1 MISSLAYGGA
11 VLEEGK
17 YIEAAKHSMEFILS
31 TLRRNS
37 RLMRYY
43 RAGQVVQKAFLDDY
57 AFTSMALLDLY
68 KATFDVQWL
77 IEAKSLSS
85 QMIDL
90 FADNKKGGFFLTGG
104 DSEKLIARTKPASD
118 GAVPSGN
125 SVAALV
131 LLKLGRLTM
140 DEHFTERGGKV
151 LETFSQQLQQ
161 SPVYS
166 STLLTALDFQ
176 AGPTKEIIIAG
187 NADSPD
193 VKQMLKLI
201 HSTFLPNAVVLL
213 HEPDKA
219 DSALYNAVPFI
230 KNQTAKEGKATV
242 YVCENYTCNK
252 PVNNTAELEKLITKA
267 TTRLMIEN

>member
-1 MISSLAYGGA
+1 
-11 VLEEGK
+11 
-17 YIEAAKHSMEFILS
+17 
-31 TLRRNS
+31 
-37 RLMRYY
+37 
-43 RAGQVVQKAFLDDY
+43 
-57 AFTSMALLDLY
+57 
-68 KATFDVQWL
+68 
-77 IEAKSLSS
+77 
-85 QMIDL
+85 
-90 FADNKKGGFFLTGG
+90 
-104 DSEKLIARTKPASD
+104 
-118 GAVPSGN
+118 
-125 SVAALV
+125 
-131 LLKLGRLTM
+131 
-140 DEHFTERGGKV
+140 
-151 LETFSQQLQQ
+151 
-161 SPVYS
+161 
-166 STLLTALDFQ
+166 LTALDFQ